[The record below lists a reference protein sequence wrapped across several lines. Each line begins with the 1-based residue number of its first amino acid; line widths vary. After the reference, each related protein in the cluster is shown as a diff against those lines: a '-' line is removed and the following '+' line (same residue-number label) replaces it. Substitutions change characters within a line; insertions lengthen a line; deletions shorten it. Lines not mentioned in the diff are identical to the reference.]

1 MLELLHL
8 FADAKTSVK
17 ALWEA
22 GVLQG
27 FLESSRVHAT
37 IRHHCPRTPASSPCL
52 VAHLSLVIGASVSL
66 TVRTAQGDV
75 LELEVSQG

>member
-1 MLELLHL
+1 
-8 FADAKTSVK
+8 
-17 ALWEA
+17 
-22 GVLQG
+22 
-27 FLESSRVHAT
+27 
-37 IRHHCPRTPASSPCL
+37 